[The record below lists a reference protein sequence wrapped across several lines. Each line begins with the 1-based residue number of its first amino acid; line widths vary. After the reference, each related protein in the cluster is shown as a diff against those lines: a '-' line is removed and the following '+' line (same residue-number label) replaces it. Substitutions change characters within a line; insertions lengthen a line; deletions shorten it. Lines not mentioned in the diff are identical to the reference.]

1 MKFVEL
7 KDSQIY
13 PAQNGA
19 AKEIGDIV
27 LSNSAIRG
35 FTRAKTDETRTMITL
50 RNGNI
55 LVTATSYDD
64 IKSRLI
70 TEDGQNDKLY

>member
-1 MKFVEL
+1 MRFVEL
-7 KDSQIY
+7 KDARVY
-13 PAQNGA
+13 PQQNGIA
-19 AKEIGDIV
+19 TEIGDIV
-27 LSNSAIRG
+27 LSDSEIRG
-35 FTRAKTDETRTMITL
+35 FTHAKTDETRTMITL

-55 LVTATSYDD
+55 LVTATSYEE